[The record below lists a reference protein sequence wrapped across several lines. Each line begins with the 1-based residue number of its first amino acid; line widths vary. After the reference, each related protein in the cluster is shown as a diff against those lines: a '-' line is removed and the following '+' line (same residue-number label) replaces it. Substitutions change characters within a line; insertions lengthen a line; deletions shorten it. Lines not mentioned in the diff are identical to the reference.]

1 VNSKE
6 PHIKSLVDKHRGDGK
21 QSTEL
26 FNSVVSE
33 LLESDKK
40 LPLKTYEHVTGLLS
54 NAVRNYIPKYGR
66 LSTSTFVPFFALM
79 LSNLRKFA
87 IFDII
92 SNICLS

>member
-26 FNSVVSE
+26 FNSVVSD

-40 LPLKTYEHVTGLLS
+40 LPLKTYEH
-54 NAVRNYIPKYGR
+54 
-66 LSTSTFVPFFALM
+66 
-79 LSNLRKFA
+79 A
-87 IFDII
+87 IHNVFNK
-92 SNICLS
+92 S